1 MKKKV
6 LTVLL
11 MGCMVFSLA
20 ACSKKEEPKNNETEQ
35 TEEKDNEEDSEYS
48 AMGTSTLTELG
59 EYKGISYKPMST
71 EVTEEELE
79 AKVQEIVKN
88 STMKN
93 PQETA
98 TETSVVNID
107 YVGKKDGVEFEGG
120 AAEGT
125 ELDLGNSHFIPGFAE
140 SIVGMKVGETKDCP
154 MTFPEDYGAEELAGA
169 DVVFTI
175 TVNECWEAVPA
186 ELNDEFAK
194 SQDCENVEDFYAKVR
209 ETYETAKKDE
219 AEYDKQLQILGAIID
234 NSKFDIND
242 EEVALYADQIRTQQ
256 ENMSYMY
263 YGVDLE
269 TYVTGMGM
277 TMEQF
282 EQDCTDTGLF
292 RLQTGL
298 IKEAIAEKESLTIS
312 DEEYAGGVE
321 HYMNNYGYT
330 DQEQFESAM
339 GKESIMEQLLF
350 DKVLQFIE
358 ESAVI
363 VEE

>member
-6 LTVLL
+6 LTLIL

-20 ACSKKEEPKNNETEQ
+20 ACSKKEAP
-35 TEEKDNEEDSEYS
+35 KDNQKEQESETDSDYS
-48 AMGTSTLTELG
+48 AMGTSKLTELG

-71 EVTEEELE
+71 EVTDEEVE

-88 STMKN
+88 AKVKK

-154 MTFPEDYGAEELAGA
+154 MTFPEDYQAEELAGA
-169 DVVFTI
+169 EVVFTI
-175 TVNECWEAVPA
+175 TVNECWENVPA
-186 ELNDEFAK
+186 ELNDEFVK
-194 SQDCENVEDFYAKVR
+194 SQDCESVEDFYAKVR
-209 ETYETAKKDE
+209 ESYEASKKDD
-219 AEYDKQLQILGAIID
+219 AEYDKQLQILGTIIE

-242 EEVALYADQIRTQQ
+242 EEVALYADQIKTQQ

-269 TYVTGMGM
+269 TYVAGMGM
-277 TMEQF
+277 TMEKF
-282 EQDCTDTGLF
+282 EQDCKDTGLF

-298 IKEAIAEKESLTIS
+298 LKEAIAEKENLTIS
-312 DEEYAGGVE
+312 DEEYAGGVQ
-321 HYMNNYGYT
+321 HYMSNYGYT

-350 DKVLQFIE
+350 DKVLQFVE
-358 ESAVI
+358 ENAVI
-363 VEE
+363 VED